1 MDDLTEHLVA
11 KGKPDRT
18 AVILGLKDAADR
30 QCQAEVDQ
38 VALVAAAAEAYS
50 WIDEPL
56 DDNPGSDSVPS
67 VLHGERLIVLGGDGT
82 PEVAEFCSLEVGPAL
97 GISPDAAAQLIADVL
112 DLRHRHPQLWALVIG
127 GYVRVFA
134 ARKVAQ
140 LTRTREL
147 THDMAG
153 EVDRKLAPFAP
164 QYTVTRLL
172 NQAELLCDVVDPDGA
187 EARRKAALER
197 RFVTVRPGEAGTAL
211 VTGQVDGPAAL
222 RLDKTITQ
230 LAGILRDAGHRDS
243 ADGDGTVAGGAD
255 VDPLDPQ
262 FAVLRAQALELLADP
277 ARAGRVLGTG
287 SLDLDDTDD
296 PDTSSGLPSR
306 KDLLELVVHVR
317 LDEVDRGAG
326 GQVTGLG
333 SVARSQLDAMLANA
347 ERVTVRPVLDPQTPH
362 VTVGYEPTVAQ
373 RREVLL
379 QEEYEAFPFST
390 RRSAGKF
397 IDLDHITPFPV
408 GQTCTTNLSPLSK
421 RVHRAKTFGGFTST
435 PVRPG
440 VKHWKTPTGQEFWT
454 TPHGTYT
461 RNPDTDL
468 IIDPTG
474 TRRRIRQATRRAAEL
489 AEKHTKQQI
498 CEEARTAAERLFAQ
512 MNPALIPL
520 TEETA
525 A

>member
-1 MDDLTEHLVA
+1 MDGLTEHLVA
-11 KGKPDRT
+11 KGKPNRT

-30 QCQAEVDQ
+30 QRQAEIDQ
-38 VALVAAAAEAYS
+38 ISLIAAAARAYS

-56 DDNPGSDSVPS
+56 SDNDSAPS
-67 VLHGERLIVLGGDGT
+67 VLHGERLMVLGGDGT

-97 GISPDAAAQLIADVL
+97 GISPNAAAQLIADVL

-140 LTRTREL
+140 LTRSREL
-147 THDMAG
+147 THEMAG
-153 EVDRKLAPFAP
+153 EVDRKLTPFAP

-172 NQAELLCDVVDPDGA
+172 SQAELLCDVVDPEGA
-187 EARRKAALER
+187 EERRKAALER
-197 RFVTVRPGEAGTAL
+197 RFVNVRAGEAGTAL
-211 VTGQVDGPAAL
+211 VTGQVDGPAGL
-222 RLDKTITQ
+222 RLDQTVTQ

-243 ADGDGTVAGGAD
+243 ADGDGTVVDGAE
-255 VDPLDPQ
+255 VDRLDEQ

-277 ARAGRVLGTG
+277 ARAGRVLGAG
-287 SLDLDDTDD
+287 SLDLDGTDETE
-296 PDTSSGLPSR
+296 TSSGLPSR
-306 KDLLELVVHVR
+306 KDLLELVVHIR
-317 LDEVDRGAG
+317 PDEVDRGAG
-326 GQVTGLG
+326 GEVTGLG
-333 SVARSQLDAMLANA
+333 SVARSQLDALLADA
-347 ERVTVRPVLDPQTPH
+347 AQVTVRPVLDPEVPH
-362 VTVGYEPTVAQ
+362 VTVVYEPTEAQ

-379 QEEYEAFPFST
+379 REEYEAFPFST
-390 RRSAGKF
+390 RRSAGKW
-397 IDLDHITPFPV
+397 IDLDHIVEFPL
-408 GQTCTTNLSPLSK
+408 GSTCTTNLTPLSK

-454 TPHGTYT
+454 TPHGTYS

-468 IIDPTG
+468 VIDPTG
-474 TRRRIRQATRRAAEL
+474 TKRRIRQATRRAAEL
-489 AEKHTKQQI
+489 AEKHTQQRI
-498 CEEARTAAERLFAQ
+498 RAEAGAAAAKVFAQ

-520 TEETA
+520 MEEIA

>member
-1 MDDLTEHLVA
+1 MDDLIEHLLA

-30 QCQAEVDQ
+30 QHQAEIDQ
-38 VALVAAAAEAYS
+38 ISLIAAAARAYS
-50 WIDEPL
+50 WINEPL
-56 DDNPGSDSVPS
+56 SDNDSAPS
-67 VLHGERLIVLGGDGT
+67 VLHGERLMVLGGDGT

-112 DLRHRHPQLWALVIG
+112 DLRHRHPKLWALVIG
-127 GYVRVFA
+127 GYVRVYA

-147 THDMAG
+147 THEMAG
-153 EVDRKLAPFAP
+153 EVDRQLAPFAP

-172 NQAELLCDVVDPDGA
+172 NQAELLCDVVDPEGA

-197 RFVTVRPGEAGTAL
+197 RFVNVRAGEAGTAL
-211 VTGQVDGPAAL
+211 VTGQVDGPAGL
-222 RLDKTITQ
+222 RLDQTVTQ

-243 ADGDGTVAGGAD
+243 ADGDGTVVDGAE
-255 VDPLDPQ
+255 VDRLDEQ

-277 ARAGRVLGTG
+277 ARAGRVLGAGT
-287 SLDLDDTDD
+287 LDLDGTDQA
-296 PDTSSGLPSR
+296 DTSSGLPSR

-317 LDEVDRGAG
+317 PDQVDRGAG
-326 GQVTGLG
+326 GQVTVLG
-333 SVARSQLDAMLANA
+333 SVARSQLDALLANA
-347 ERVTVRPVLDPQTPH
+347 EKVTVRPVLDPEVPH
-362 VTVGYEPTVAQ
+362 VTVGYEPTEAQ

-379 QEEYEAFPFST
+379 REEFEAYPFST
-390 RRSAGKF
+390 RKSASTF
-397 IDLDHITPFPV
+397 IDLDHVTPFPL
-408 GQTCTTNLSPLSK
+408 GATCTTNLTPLSK

-461 RNPDTDL
+461 RSPDTDL
-468 IIDPTG
+468 VIDPTG
-474 TRRRIRQATRRAAEL
+474 TQRRIRQATRRAAEL
-489 AEKHTKQQI
+489 ADKHTKQQI
-498 CEEARTAAERLFAQ
+498 KEEARAAAERLFAQ
-512 MNPALIPL
+512 MSPALIPL
-520 TEETA
+520 TEDTA

>member
-1 MDDLTEHLVA
+1 MDDLIEHLVA

-30 QCQAEVDQ
+30 QRQAEIDQ
-38 VALVAAAAEAYS
+38 LALVAAAAEAYS

-56 DDNPGSDSVPS
+56 DDCTGSDSAPS
-67 VLHGERLIVLGGDGT
+67 VLHGERLMVLGGDGT
-82 PEVAEFCSLEVGPAL
+82 PEVAEFCTLEVGPAL
-97 GISPDAAAQLIADVL
+97 GMSPDAAAQLIADVL
-112 DLRHRHPQLWALVIG
+112 DLRHRHPKLWALVIG
-127 GYVRVFA
+127 GFVRVFA

-147 THDMAG
+147 TADMAG

-230 LAGILRDAGHRDS
+230 LAGILRGAGRQDS
-243 ADGDGTVAGGAD
+243 ADSDGTVAEGAD
-255 VDPLDPQ
+255 VDPLDHQ
-262 FAVLRAQALELLADP
+262 FAVLRAQAIELLADP
-277 ARAGRVLGTG
+277 ARAGRVLGAGT
-287 SLDLDDTDD
+287 LDLDGTDQAD
-296 PDTSSGLPSR
+296 SSPGLPAR

-317 LDEVDRGAG
+317 PDQVDRGAG

-333 SVARSQLDAMLANA
+333 SVARSQLDALLANA
-347 ERVTVRPVLDPQTPH
+347 AKVTVRPVLDPETPH
-362 VTVGYEPTVAQ
+362 VTVGYEPTEAQ

-379 QEEYEAFPFST
+379 REEYEAFPFST

-397 IDLDHITPFPV
+397 IDLDHIVEFPL
-408 GQTCTTNLSPLSK
+408 GQTCTTNLTPLSK

-435 PVRPG
+435 LVRSG
-440 VKHWKTPTGQEFWT
+440 VTHWRTPTGQEFWT

-489 AEKHTKQQI
+489 AHKHAQHQI
-498 CEEARTAAERLFAQ
+498 RDEATAAAARLFAT
-512 MNPALIPL
+512 MSPALIPL
-520 TEETA
+520 IEEA
-525 A
+525 AA

>member
-1 MDDLTEHLVA
+1 MDDLIEHLVG

-30 QCQAEVDQ
+30 QRQAEIDQ
-38 VALVAAAAEAYS
+38 IALVAAAAEAYS
-50 WIDEPL
+50 WIDAPL
-56 DDNPGSDSVPS
+56 DDHPDNNSTPS
-67 VLHGERLIVLGGDGT
+67 VLHGERLMVLGGDGT
-82 PEVAEFCSLEVGPAL
+82 PEVAEFCTLEVGPAL

-112 DLRHRHPQLWALVIG
+112 DLRHRHPKLWALVIG
-127 GYVRVFA
+127 GFVRVFA

-140 LTRTREL
+140 LTRAREL

-172 NQAELLCDVVDPDGA
+172 NQAEVLCDVVDPDGV

-197 RFVTVRPGEAGTAL
+197 RFVTVRGGEAGTAL

-222 RLDKTITQ
+222 RLDKTITE
-230 LAGILRDAGHRDS
+230 LAGILRGSRES
-243 ADGDGTVAGGAD
+243 EEGTE
-255 VDPLDPQ
+255 
-262 FAVLRAQALELLADP
+262 FEVLRAEALELLADP
-277 ARAGRVLGTG
+277 ARAGRVLGAGT
-287 SLDLDDTDD
+287 LDLDDAE
-296 PDTSSGLPSR
+296 GNAGALPSR

-317 LDEVDRGAG
+317 PEQVDRGAG
-326 GQVTGLG
+326 GEVTGLG
-333 SVARSQLDAMLANA
+333 SVARSQLDALLANA
-347 ERVTVRPVLDPQTPH
+347 AKVTVRPVLDPETPH
-362 VTVGYEPTVAQ
+362 ATVGYEPTEAQ

-379 QEEYEAFPFST
+379 RDEYEAFPFST

-397 IDLDHITPFPV
+397 IDLDHIVEFPI
-408 GQTCTTNLSPLSK
+408 GQTCTTNLTPLSK

-440 VKHWKTPTGQEFWT
+440 VKHWRTPTGQEFWT
-454 TPHGTYT
+454 TPHGTYA

-474 TRRRIRQATRRAAEL
+474 TRRRIRQATRRAADR
-489 AEKHTKQQI
+489 HTDQKIRDESQ
-498 CEEARTAAERLFAQ
+498 AAAARLFAQ
-512 MNPALIPL
+512 MSPALIPL
-520 TEETA
+520 VEEA
-525 A
+525 VA

>member
-1 MDDLTEHLVA
+1 MDDLTEHLLA

-30 QCQAEVDQ
+30 QRQAEIDQ
-38 VALVAAAAEAYS
+38 LALVAAAAKAYS
-50 WIDEPL
+50 WINEPL
-56 DDNPGSDSVPS
+56 DDNDSAPS
-67 VLHGERLIVLGGDGT
+67 VMHGERLIVLGGDGT
-82 PEVAEFCSLEVGPAL
+82 PQVAEFCTLEVGPAL

-112 DLRHRHPQLWALVIG
+112 DLRHRHPQLWALVIDG
-127 GYVRVFA
+127 FVRVFA

-147 THDMAG
+147 TAEMAG
-153 EVDRKLAPFAP
+153 EVDRQLAPFAP
-164 QYTVTRLL
+164 QCTVTRLL

-197 RFVTVRPGEAGTAL
+197 RFVNVRPAEAGTAL
-211 VTGQVDGPAAL
+211 VTGQVDGPAGL
-222 RLDKTITQ
+222 RLDKTITE
-230 LAGILRDAGHRDS
+230 LAGILRDCRES
-243 ADGDGTVAGGAD
+243 EDGTE
-255 VDPLDPQ
+255 
-262 FAVLRAQALELLADP
+262 FEVLRAEALELFADP
-277 ARAGRVLGTG
+277 ARAGRVLGAGT
-287 SLDLDDTDD
+287 LDLDGTDET
-296 PDTSSGLPSR
+296 DTSSGLPSR

-317 LDEVDRGAG
+317 PDQVDRGAG

-333 SVARSQLDAMLANA
+333 SVARSQLDELLANA
-347 ERVTVRPVLDPQTPH
+347 AKVTVRPVLDPEAPH
-362 VTVGYEPTVAQ
+362 MTVGYEPTQSQ

-379 QEEYEAFPFST
+379 REEYEAFPFST
-390 RRSAGKF
+390 RRSAGKWV
-397 IDLDHITPFPV
+397 DLDHIVEFPL
-408 GQTCTTNLSPLSK
+408 GSTCTTNLSPLSK

-440 VKHWKTPTGQEFWT
+440 MKHWKTPTGQEFWT
-454 TPHGTYT
+454 TPHGTFI
-461 RNPDTDL
+461 RNPHTDL

-498 CEEARTAAERLFAQ
+498 CEEAQAAAARLFAQ
-512 MNPALIPL
+512 VNPALIPL
-520 TEETA
+520 MNKSA